1 MWGIGDIEKYKIN
14 SKYSLSFPLQST
26 LLDRNIL
33 ISFVHDT
40 VIIENDWLGAI
51 PVFFN
56 QKEKI
61 VSTLSN
67 FCLKDKTI
75 DDEGLSN
82 FFEFGYSV
90 FEKTMFN
97 NVKFMKYFSKI
108 TKSDD
113 ISIEY
118 KKDSV
123 LDDSFLE
130 KTSTEDECVN
140 LMQEYISQNLQKYTP
155 IYLIVGLVVN
165 VVCNYYFTI
174 NGHYWSSIYNLF
186 STNERN
192 FHSPH
197 FYYKN

>member
-1 MWGIGDIEKYKIN
+1 MDKIIGFLITKDSIPPKFDFFKVGLNIITVQHNNHYLYLWGIGDIEKYKIN
-14 SKYSLSFPLQST
+14 DKYSLSFPLQST

-56 QKEKI
+56 QKEKK

-97 NVKFMKYFSKI
+97 NVKFM
-108 TKSDD
+108 
-113 ISIEY
+113 
-118 KKDSV
+118 
-123 LDDSFLE
+123 
-130 KTSTEDECVN
+130 
-140 LMQEYISQNLQKYTP
+140 
-155 IYLIVGLVVN
+155 
-165 VVCNYYFTI
+165 
-174 NGHYWSSIYNLF
+174 
-186 STNERN
+186 
-192 FHSPH
+192 
-197 FYYKN
+197 

>member
-1 MWGIGDIEKYKIN
+1 
-14 SKYSLSFPLQST
+14 
-26 LLDRNIL
+26 
-33 ISFVHDT
+33 
-40 VIIENDWLGAI
+40 
-51 PVFFN
+51 
-56 QKEKI
+56 
-61 VSTLSN
+61 
-67 FCLKDKTI
+67 
-75 DDEGLSN
+75 
-82 FFEFGYSV
+82 
-90 FEKTMFN
+90 MFN
-97 NVKFMKYFSKI
+97 NVKFMKYFSKL

-123 LDDSFLE
+123 LDDLFLE

-192 FHSPH
+192 FHSAH